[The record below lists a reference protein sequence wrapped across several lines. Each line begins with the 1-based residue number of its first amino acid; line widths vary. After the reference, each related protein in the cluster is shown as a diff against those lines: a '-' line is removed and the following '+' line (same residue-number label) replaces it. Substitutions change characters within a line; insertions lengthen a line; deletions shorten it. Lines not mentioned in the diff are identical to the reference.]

1 MNLYSRFTLLLL
13 CCFSLTLSAETAE
26 NFRYYYRVYFTYK
39 TTDTYSLQHPES
51 YLSQTALERR
61 AYRGIAIDS
70 TDLPVSSTFL
80 NAVKEALPGSK
91 IRVTSRWLNSAVVES
106 SLSGVADSLL
116 KLPFVSDVRLV
127 FKEMI
132 VVSTGTLPAK
142 EMEEDGEE
150 IQESTITTRSLSEND
165 YGYSLES
172 ITMVNGLQL
181 HEAGFRGKGMQIA
194 LLDAGF
200 LGADKLQAFD
210 STRIITTKN
219 FCNPDSTIY
228 TIIDHGTRCL
238 SIIGSNQPGRMIGTA
253 PDADYYLIVT
263 ESYPY
268 EVPMEEDLWV
278 AGAEFGDSLG
288 VDIISS
294 SLGYGAFESGYSESR
309 DGSIL
314 DGKTTF
320 CSKGAAM
327 AVKKGI
333 LVVNCCGNEAQ
344 NAWKTILAPSD
355 VDGVLAVGAVNRDS
369 VAGSFTSYGP
379 SADGRV
385 KPEVAALGVSSYAI
399 NQYDTMIKTD
409 GTSFSTPLIA
419 GMAACLWQAL
429 PKLTNKELIQLICD
443 YASLREQPDNRLG
456 YGMPNMFRSYLSGSG
471 LSSTPEVNKATTSR
485 FYLTGN
491 HLTVIAE
498 ETESR
503 ITIYNVFGEVQAD
516 ERVSGNMYQVET
528 DQWPTGV
535 YLLKIENGVTVN
547 THKLM
552 IQ

>member
-26 NFRYYYRVYFTYK
+26 NYHYYYRIYFTHK
-39 TTDTYSLQHPES
+39 PTDNYLFQHPETF
-51 YLSQTALERR
+51 LSQTALERR
-61 AYRGIAIDS
+61 AHRGIAIDS

-106 SLSGVADSLL
+106 SLSGVTDSLL

-132 VVSTGTLPAK
+132 VVPTGTLPAK
-142 EMEEDGEE
+142 EVEKDGEE
-150 IQESTITTRSLSEND
+150 IPESAIATRSISEND
-165 YGYSLES
+165 YGYSQEN
-172 ITMVNGLQL
+172 ITMVNGLKL
-181 HEAGFRGKGMQIA
+181 HEAGFRGKGMRIA

-228 TIIDHGTRCL
+228 TTIDHGTRCL

-253 PDADYYLIVT
+253 PEADYYLIVT

-278 AGAEFGDSLG
+278 AGAEFADSLG

-294 SLGYGAFESGYSESR
+294 SLGYGAFESGYSEIRSA
-309 DGSIL
+309 SIL
-314 DGKTTF
+314 DGKTSF

-333 LVVNCCGNEAQ
+333 LVVNCCGNEAH
-344 NAWKTILAPSD
+344 NAWRTILAPSD
-355 VDGVLAVGAVNRDS
+355 VEDVLAVGAVDRDS
-369 VAGSFTSYGP
+369 VAGYFTSYGP

-385 KPEVAALGVSSYAI
+385 KPEVSALGVSSYVI
-399 NQYDTMIKTD
+399 NQYNTIIKTD
-409 GTSFSTPLIA
+409 GTSFSTPVIA

-429 PKLTNKELIQLICD
+429 PRLTNKDLIKLICD
-443 YASLREQPDNRLG
+443 NASLRKQPDSRLG
-456 YGMPNMFRSYLSGSG
+456 YGIPDIFGSYLSESG
-471 LSSTPEVNKATTSR
+471 LSSTAEVNNATTPR
-485 FYLTGN
+485 FYQTEDRLS
-491 HLTVIAE
+491 VIAE

-503 ITIYNVFGEVQAD
+503 ITIYNIFGEVMVD
-516 ERVSGNMYQVET
+516 IRVSGSIYQVET
-528 DQWPTGV
+528 DQWPAGI
-535 YLLKIENGVTVN
+535 YLLKIDNGVTVT

-552 IQ
+552 IK

>member
-26 NFRYYYRVYFTYK
+26 NFRYYYRVTFTYK
-39 TTDTYSLQHPES
+39 TTDTYSLQHPEY
-51 YLSQTALERR
+51 YLSQTALEGR
-61 AYRGIAIDS
+61 AHRGIAIDS

-116 KLPFVSDVRLV
+116 KLSFVSDVRLV
-127 FKEMI
+127 FKKMI
-132 VVSTGTLPAK
+132 VVPTGTHPAK
-142 EMEEDGEE
+142 EKAEDGDE
-150 IQESTITTRSLSEND
+150 IQESVITTRSISEND

-181 HEAGFRGKGMQIA
+181 HEAGFRGKGMRIA

-200 LGADKLQAFD
+200 LGVDKLHAFD
-210 STRIITTKN
+210 SIRIITTKN

-278 AGAEFGDSLG
+278 AGAEFADSLG

-309 DGSIL
+309 DASIL

-456 YGMPNMFRSYLSGSG
+456 YGVPNMFRSYLSGSG

-485 FYLTGN
+485 FYLNGN
-491 HLTVIAE
+491 HLTVITD

-503 ITIYNVFGEVQAD
+503 ITIYNIFGEVLAD

-528 DQWPTGV
+528 AQWSTGV
-535 YLLKIENGVTVN
+535 YLLKIENGVTVT

-552 IQ
+552 IK